1 METMSESA
9 TVGRVA
15 CLVCGQ
21 MTAVSLSRGRQF
33 AFMSCDECGSQ
44 LYTRN
49 RPASRMLE
57 GQATGAERQGPP
69 PAPPSLPVPP
79 VEGAPRRKSAGI
91 DEWLRS

>member
-1 METMSESA
+1 MQAMSESA

-15 CLVCGQ
+15 CRVCGQ

-57 GQATGAERQGPP
+57 GQATGEARQGPP
-69 PAPPSLPVPP
+69 PVPPPLPVPP
-79 VEGAPRRKSAGI
+79 ADVAPRRKSGI